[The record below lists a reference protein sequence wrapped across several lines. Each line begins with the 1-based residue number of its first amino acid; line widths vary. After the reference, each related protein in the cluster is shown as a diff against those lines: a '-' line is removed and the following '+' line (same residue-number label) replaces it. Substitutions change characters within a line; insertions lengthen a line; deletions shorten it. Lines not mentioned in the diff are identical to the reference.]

1 MLSSASLRTF
11 VLLCVVAGIDRAD
24 QQLLPSVYLEV
35 CGEFHVGPSALGLV
49 TFCCGLAQSL
59 VAAFAGPLGSRMD
72 RIQLIAVGTVWWGV
86 SSILVGASTT
96 LSALL
101 VARTL
106 NGLGLGLVMPLVFAV
121 VADLIPEAHHGR
133 FFGVVSF
140 AGMAGGAGGG
150 LFATELAASRA
161 ALGIPGLPGWRAAFY
176 IVGILSCV
184 LGVLVGLLAYEPRTR
199 ASTLEAAP
207 LSRRAVWAAA
217 WTVLR
222 VPTFA
227 LILAQG
233 AVGVAPWCARGKA
246 LTPSPTSQSSDAAL
260 TLVRPF

>member
-140 AGMAGGAGGG
+140 AGMAGGSGGVLGGCPVFYINNGDYLTFPDGSRHSGADCPAGS
-150 LFATELAASRA
+150 ALAA
-161 ALGIPGLPGWRAAFY
+161 GQT
-176 IVGILSCV
+176 LSWHSDSAGKGTNEFSLWQVC
-184 LGVLVGLLAYEPRTR
+184 
-199 ASTLEAAP
+199 
-207 LSRRAVWAAA
+207 
-217 WTVLR
+217 
-222 VPTFA
+222 FA
-227 LILAQG
+227 
-233 AVGVAPWCARGKA
+233 
-246 LTPSPTSQSSDAAL
+246 
-260 TLVRPF
+260 